1 MKRIYHPYWL
11 WEDYKAGFYDNVS
24 GDQKQ
29 ILLKKVVEM
38 FNSKSLTKENMLRVI
53 NEWIY
58 SCEHNLTNDSLNKI
72 AYIGQ
77 GACCLYAGVPSTITM
92 EAWSLLTNEVKER
105 SNKIALDVINQ
116 WESNNKF
123 IQLCLKLD

>member
-1 MKRIYHPYWL
+1 
-11 WEDYKAGFYDNVS
+11 
-24 GDQKQ
+24 
-29 ILLKKVVEM
+29 
-38 FNSKSLTKENMLRVI
+38 
-53 NEWIY
+53 
-58 SCEHNLTNDSLNKI
+58 LTNDSLNKI